1 MSRSSSAQVSSAGA
15 RASRRAL
22 SYPAAKVLLYLVE
35 LVARGGGYRLRG
47 VHGWADP
54 GTIEQ
59 HSKTWAVGELLRA
72 QARRGR
78 VLAHDARPLGE
89 SHPLWLYR
97 IAQPGLDCLAESVN
111 VWPAGVCD
119 PNQGGDPQ
127 HVFLREGPLRAL
139 QALVLASD
147 PARCSRRVWVP
158 DQPQWRSARELN
170 TLLASEDEAAGRR
183 TRCFWSEDI
192 RWLVMR
198 AFADECIVDRTHVYQ
213 LSQTGARLR
222 PLEWQDPRS

>member
-1 MSRSSSAQVSSAGA
+1 MRPTGSAAKLSSAGA
-15 RASRRAL
+15 TRRAL
-22 SYPAAKVLLYLVE
+22 SYPAANVLLYLVE

-59 HSKTWAVGELLRA
+59 HSKTWAAGELLRA

-97 IAQPGLDCLAESVN
+97 IAQPGMDCLAESAG
-111 VWPAGVCD
+111 VWPAGIRD
-119 PNQGGDPQ
+119 PAPGGDP
-127 HVFLREGPLRAL
+127 HVFLREGPLRAW
-139 QALVLASD
+139 QALVLGAAA
-147 PARCSRRVWVP
+147 ARCGRRVWVP
-158 DQPQWRSARELN
+158 DQPQWRSARELHA
-170 TLLASEDEAAGRR
+170 LLASEDAAAGRR
-183 TRCFWSEDI
+183 ARSFWSEDV

-213 LSQTGARLR
+213 LTETGARLR
-222 PLEWQDPRS
+222 PLEWQDS

>member
-1 MSRSSSAQVSSAGA
+1 MSPTGGAVKVSTGT
-15 RASRRAL
+15 RVSRRAL

-47 VHGWADP
+47 VHGWADA
-54 GTIEQ
+54 GAIEHLSQ
-59 HSKTWAVGELLRA
+59 TWAVGELLRA

-78 VLAHDARPLGE
+78 VFAHDARPLGE

-97 IAQPGLDCLAESVN
+97 IAQPGVDCLAESVN
-111 VWPAGVCD
+111 VWPAGVRD
-119 PNQGGDPQ
+119 PNQGGDP
-127 HVFLREGPLRAL
+127 HVFLREGPLRAW
-139 QALVLASD
+139 QALVLAKD
-147 PARCSRRVWVP
+147 PARCGRRVWVP

-170 TLLASEDEAAGRR
+170 ALLSSEDEAAGRR
-183 TRCFWSEDI
+183 ARCFWSEDL

-198 AFADECIVDRTHVYQ
+198 SFADECIVNRTHVYQ
-213 LSQTGARLR
+213 LTEPGARLR